1 MSESISGDRS
11 PFDLTGKV
19 ALITGGGTGLGLQL
33 ARSLGAAGADLILTG
48 RRLRVLDDSCS
59 ALQAEGIAAQPLQ
72 IDVADR
78 GAVDKA
84 LDSLGLTELSIL
96 INNAGTA
103 SDTRL
108 EELSDDDWDRV
119 IDTNLKGAW
128 QMSRAFVQRFGR
140 ERGGNIINIA
150 SVLGLSVQKGTGAY
164 TASKAGLIQLT
175 RQMAIEWAKYGVRVN
190 ALLPGYYLTDIA
202 SDYLESDA
210 GAALVRKIPQ
220 RRLGDVS
227 DLHGPILLL
236 ASDASRYM
244 TGSSLCVDGGL
255 SIPSI

>member
-1 MSESISGDRS
+1 
-11 PFDLTGKV
+11 
-19 ALITGGGTGLGLQL
+19 
-33 ARSLGAAGADLILTG
+33 
-48 RRLRVLDDSCS
+48 
-59 ALQAEGIAAQPLQ
+59 
-72 IDVADR
+72 
-78 GAVDKA
+78 
-84 LDSLGLTELSIL
+84 
-96 INNAGTA
+96 
-103 SDTRL
+103 
-108 EELSDDDWDRV
+108 
-119 IDTNLKGAW
+119 
-128 QMSRAFVQRFGR
+128 MSRAFVQRFGR

-210 GAALVRKIPQ
+210 GAALVRTIPQ

>member
-1 MSESISGDRS
+1 MNFEIA
-11 PFDLTGKV
+11 GKTAV
-19 ALITGGGTGLGLQL
+19 VTAG
-33 ARSLGAAGADLILTG
+33 SLGIGKATALSLAKEGANVAICGRDKGNLEAAVKDIQSQVDVNIFTSVVDVSDASQIHSFISEVRGEFGAI
-48 RRLRVLDDSCS
+48 
-59 ALQAEGIAAQPLQ
+59 
-72 IDVADR
+72 
-78 GAVDKA
+78 
-84 LDSLGLTELSIL
+84 SIL
-96 INNAGTA
+96 VNNAGISQLGTIDSA
-103 SDTRL
+103 TS
-108 EELSDDDWDRV
+108 EEYLRV
-119 IDTNLKGAW
+119 MDTNMHSVFYGTK
-128 QMSRAFVQRFGR
+128 RAVAMMR
-140 ERGGNIINIA
+140 ETGNGGNIINIA